1 MVWLSR
7 LAAAAFIVALP
18 LLLITSNVRFMAG
31 EVRLYE
37 RGFRA
42 YDSNVRTG
50 LPLSELDRAAQDV
63 IDYFENDA
71 PTLRITVTD
80 SGDEVALYNARE
92 TEHMKDV
99 KWLMQ
104 VIFRVNEV
112 TLAYVLTYIAG
123 VFLWAGA
130 GSLRKLAWLSLGGI
144 GVGAAI
150 VGFVLG
156 AAALFGFDATWTR
169 FHKIVFN
176 NDLWQLNPLTDRLIQ
191 MFPEPFWQNETYILA
206 GITLAEVF
214 IIVVGAVACLLF
226 TRGEHGPG
234 EDTPRRP
241 ERARVTR
248 SRAVKQE

>member
-1 MVWLSR
+1 MVWVSR
-7 LAAAAFIVALP
+7 LAAAGFIIALP

-31 EVRLYE
+31 EIRLYE

-42 YDSNVRTG
+42 YDSDVRTG
-50 LPLSELDRAAQDV
+50 LPLPELDRAAQDV

-71 PTLRITVTD
+71 PTLRITVVD
-80 SGDEVALYNARE
+80 GGDEVALYNARE

-99 KWLMQ
+99 KWLMRT
-104 VIFRVNEV
+104 IFRVNEIS
-112 TLAYVLTYIAG
+112 LAYVLTYIAG

-144 GVGAAI
+144 GVGLAI

-156 AAALFGFDATWTR
+156 AAALFGFDETWTK
-169 FHKIVFN
+169 FHEIVFN
-176 NDLWQLNPLTDRLIQ
+176 NNLWQLNPATDRLIQ

-214 IIVVGAVACLLF
+214 IIVVASIACLLF
-226 TRGEHGPG
+226 SHGGNGGTGEG
-234 EDTPRRP
+234 TAKP
-241 ERARVTR
+241 ERAKVTR
-248 SRAVKQE
+248 IRAVEQE